1 MSDKA
6 TEESNRAELA
16 PSQVEKFQQ
25 MLTQLLESNA
35 FYKNKLEQAGIKNAA
50 DIQSLDDYRKLP
62 FTLKQEL
69 SRDQELNPPY
79 GSNLSYPIE
88 RYTRVHQTSG
98 TTGNPLKVLD
108 TDESWDWWA
117 ECWSAVFRAA
127 GVTSSDRIMFGFS
140 FGPFI
145 GFWSAFSGANKV
157 GALAIPGGGMSSRQ
171 RAKAIVSHGAT
182 VLVCTPTYALHL
194 AEVARENGI
203 DPAASSIRVTIQA
216 GEPGASLPAVK
227 HKIEE
232 VWGARCFDHAG
243 ASEVGAWGYES
254 QAGDGMHLNEEQ
266 FIFEVLDPVTLK
278 PADEGELII
287 SNLGRIGMP
296 IIRYRTGD
304 RVRLKTIRNSDG
316 SRSRV
321 LDGGII
327 GRADD
332 LLVVRG
338 INVFPS
344 AIENIVR
351 QFPEVGE
358 FAVDIYKKNELDEI
372 EVKLEIKHAEPEVI
386 AATVAQELY
395 DRLSLRVTAQAVPF
409 GSLPLFDLK
418 ARRFTDHRNLNGVL
432 GEMG

>member
-1 MSDKA
+1 MQL
-6 TEESNRAELA
+6 ERFQRMLA
-16 PSQVEKFQQ
+16 P
-25 MLTQLLESNA
+25 LLESNA
-35 FYKNKLEQAGIKNAA
+35 FYKNKLEAAGITGPA
-50 DIQSLDDYRKLP
+50 DVQSLDDYRKLP
-62 FTLKQEL
+62 FTEKQEL

-79 GSNLSYPIE
+79 GSNLTYPVE
-88 RYTRVHQTSG
+88 RYVRVHQTSG

-108 TDESWDWWA
+108 TNESWDWWA
-117 ECWSAVFRAA
+117 DCWSAVYQAA

-145 GFWSAFSGANKV
+145 GFWSAFSGANKI

-171 RAKAIVSHGAT
+171 RAKAILAYGAT
-182 VLVCTPTYALHL
+182 VLVSTPTYALHL

-203 DPAASSIRVTIQA
+203 DPAGSSIRLAIQA

-232 VWGARCFDHAG
+232 AWGASCFDHAG
-243 ASEVGAWGYES
+243 ASEVGAWGFES
-254 QAGDGMHLNEEQ
+254 QASDGMHLNEEQ
-266 FIFEVLDPVTLK
+266 FIFEVLDPVTHE
-278 PADEGELII
+278 PANEGELII
-287 SNLGRIGMP
+287 SNLGRVGMP
-296 IIRYRTGD
+296 VIRYRTGD
-304 RVRLKTIRNSDG
+304 RVNLKTISNSDG
-316 SRSRV
+316 GQLRV

-327 GRADD
+327 GRSDD

-358 FAVDIYKKNELDEI
+358 FAVDIYKKDAMDEI
-372 EVKLEIKHAEPEVI
+372 EVKLETKYAEPQAL
-386 AATVAQELY
+386 AAAVAQELY
-395 DRLSLRVTAQAVPF
+395 DRLSLRVTAQPVPF

-418 ARRFTDHRNLNGVL
+418 ARRFTDHRKLNGVL
-432 GEMG
+432 SEMG